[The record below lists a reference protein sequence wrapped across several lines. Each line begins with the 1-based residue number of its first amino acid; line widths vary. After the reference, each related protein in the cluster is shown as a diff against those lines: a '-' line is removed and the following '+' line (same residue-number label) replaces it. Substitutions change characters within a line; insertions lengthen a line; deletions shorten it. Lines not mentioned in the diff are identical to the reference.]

1 MIRDGQTVS
10 IEYTLKLDSG
20 ETADTN
26 VGGEPLSYQ
35 HGESEILPDLEQALT
50 GLAVGDEKSVTLAP
64 EQGYG
69 PHHEEAVRK
78 VPLVELPE
86 DARETGAQLAAR
98 DDDGNDFAVQVRAIE
113 GEDAVLDFNHPLA
126 GETLHFA
133 VKILAIE

>member
-10 IEYTLKLDSG
+10 IEYTLKLDGG

-35 HGESEILPDLEQALT
+35 HGEEEILPDLEQALA
-50 GLAVGDEKSVTLAP
+50 GLTVGDEKSVSLSP

-78 VPLVELPE
+78 VPLDELPE
-86 DARETGAQLAAR
+86 DARAVGAQLAAR
-98 DDDGNDFAVQVRAIE
+98 DDDGNDFEVEVCAIE
-113 GEDAVLDFNHPLA
+113 ADDAVLDFNHPLA